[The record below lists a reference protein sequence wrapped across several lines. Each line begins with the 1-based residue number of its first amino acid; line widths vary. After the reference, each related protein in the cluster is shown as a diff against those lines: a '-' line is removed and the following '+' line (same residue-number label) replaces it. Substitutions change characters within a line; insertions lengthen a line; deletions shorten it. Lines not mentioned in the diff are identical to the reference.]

1 MSVTSQRN
9 TLYHVI
15 VTFVLNL
22 NISHK
27 SHSSF
32 SYKFTH
38 FTSKEKKSKEEKR
51 TGLNKCRQTRRI
63 ANS

>member
-1 MSVTSQRN
+1 MYQ
-9 TLYHVI
+9 VI
-15 VTFVLNL
+15 VTFLLNL

-38 FTSKEKKSKEEKR
+38 FTSKKKKKEERR